1 MICHQQQIL
10 IGLNNDP
17 KFLKLKL
24 SFFNYPDLHNYSKV
38 FLYIYN
44 YIKKKLCKV
53 KACNGIVYTITFN
66 YTNTQGV
73 VLYNNTIIIKN
84 CKKINDY
91 SNNINEQILKSFNSF
106 VKGDLF
112 VDSIQNELVK
122 AAIAYGVSNNF
133 LNAIK
138 ENITYF
144 QAYTPGTSGG
154 STSSNETPIINIYQ
168 YDADGNKLSVT
179 SDNVIQLLSSTLD
192 FTYAFIFI
200 NPDYT
205 YSIQTTITD
214 VSVVMSG
221 AGGGGGVGSTWIGNV
236 DSGNNGCGGGG
247 GGSGGQFVV
256 NSHIIIPTQQQM
268 NISLGIFGLPAT
280 YTSSSGIF
288 SASGS
293 GGETSFTSSDI
304 SYTASGG
311 LGGYNGLSTGTYS
324 GGNGGTSVNTDG
336 SGYGGKGGGYSN
348 SRKGSTGGTGYTSYI
363 ESDGFPALC
372 ISAGGGGG
380 GGSSYYIG
388 LIEPTISYGNAG
400 NGGNTGGGG
409 GGGSGCANN
418 INAKAGIGTT
428 NYTGTSYTGLN
439 GGTGSYNNT
448 SGLITVGN
456 GGAGSWGSGGAG
468 SGTNAQF
475 GKTYKDFSGG
485 QGGSGVVIVY
495 LYYS

>member
-1 MICHQQQIL
+1 M
-10 IGLNNDP
+10 
-17 KFLKLKL
+17 
-24 SFFNYPDLHNYSKV
+24 
-38 FLYIYN
+38 
-44 YIKKKLCKV
+44 
-53 KACNGIVYTITFN
+53 
-66 YTNTQGV
+66 
-73 VLYNNTIIIKN
+73 
-84 CKKINDY
+84 
-91 SNNINEQILKSFNSF
+91 
-106 VKGDLF
+106 F

-122 AAIAYGVSNNF
+122 AAIANGVSNNF

-138 ENITYF
+138 GNNIYF

-154 STSSNETPIINIYQ
+154 STSSNVTPTTNIYQ
-168 YDADGNKLSVT
+168 YDADGNKLFAT
-179 SDNVIQLLSSTLD
+179 SDNVIQLFSSTLD

-221 AGGGGGVGSTWIGNV
+221 GGGGGGVGSTWIGNV
-236 DSGNNGCGGGG
+236 DEGNNGCGGGG
-247 GGSGGQFVV
+247 GSGGQYVV
-256 NSHIIIPTQQQM
+256 NSHITIPAQQEM
-268 NISLGIFGLPAT
+268 DISLGNGGFPAT

-304 SYTASGG
+304 SYKASGG
-311 LGGYNGLSTGTYS
+311 LGGNNGLSTGTYY

-348 SRKGSTGGTGYTSYI
+348 SQKGSTGGTGYTSYI
-363 ESDGFPALC
+363 ESDGFPALY

-380 GGSSYYIG
+380 GGSSYVTSINNPPSIG
-388 LIEPTISYGNAG
+388 YGNAG

-428 NYTGTSYTGLN
+428 NYTYTSYTGLN
-439 GGTGSYNNT
+439 GGTGSYDT
-448 SGLITVGN
+448 STGLITVGN
-456 GGAGSWGSGGAG
+456 GGAGSWGGGGAG
-468 SGTNAQF
+468 SGTNAQL
-475 GKTYKDFSGG
+475 GRKYNDFSGG

-495 LYYS
+495 LYYPQT